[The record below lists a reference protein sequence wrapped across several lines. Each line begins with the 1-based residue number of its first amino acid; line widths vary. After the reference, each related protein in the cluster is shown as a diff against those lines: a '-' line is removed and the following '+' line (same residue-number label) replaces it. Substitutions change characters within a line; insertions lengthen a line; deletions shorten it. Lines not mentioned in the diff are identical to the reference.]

1 MKTNDSCFLFVLL
14 CFFLI
19 LTKNVERKFRIKKK
33 AEERREGKTSG
44 EKAGVNST
52 IGGVFVC

>member
-1 MKTNDSCFLFVLL
+1 MLSVCLL

-44 EKAGVNST
+44 EKAGVKST
-52 IGGVFVC
+52 IGGGFVC